1 MGADKREYAPF
12 TIDDTG
18 SAARFFQHCPPDAD
32 AGDAEIVRRA
42 FYSAKA
48 SKSERDAGCEAL
60 AERDGGHFAQDEWS
74 RQNMGNTPDA
84 KRAPVRNH
92 HPTVKPL
99 ALTEYLARLILP
111 PPRDTPRRLLIPF
124 SGSGS
129 EIIGALRAG
138 WDEVVGIELDADYCA
153 IGVARIKYWQAVIA
167 EERAAPQQ
175 AGLF

>member
-1 MGADKREYAPF
+1 MAKNDPDYIRSDGAIR
-12 TIDDTG
+12 T
-18 SAARFFQHCPPDAD
+18 
-32 AGDAEIVRRA
+32 
-42 FYSAKA
+42 
-48 SKSERDAGCEAL
+48 
-60 AERDGGHFAQDEWS
+60 
-74 RQNMGNTPDA
+74 QNLP
-84 KRAPVRNH
+84 RRNH

-111 PPRDTPRRLLIPF
+111 PPRDTPRRLLVPF